1 MEKCQKITAK
11 MESLVE
17 TLINDTQ
24 AAQDLTEQPKSI
36 TEGFKLKENNSTSGV
51 EDPEHINSSKHDCKG
66 IVSNRKVTCG
76 ISDYEYFGN
85 NSAAKQR
92 ASGRR
97 AGHAYDYDQY

>member
-36 TEGFKLKENNSTSGV
+36 TEGFKLKEYQMIG
-51 EDPEHINSSKHDCKG
+51 
-66 IVSNRKVTCG
+66 
-76 ISDYEYFGN
+76 
-85 NSAAKQR
+85 
-92 ASGRR
+92 
-97 AGHAYDYDQY
+97 